1 MAVSSYLFVETF
13 RPVLPVG
20 LGFAGGA
27 MIWMVFSEII
37 PEANM
42 DASTKLIGSII
53 VISVIVMFIFQY
65 YLR

>member
-1 MAVSSYLFVETF
+1 MAVPSYVFVETF

-37 PEANM
+37 SYNF
-42 DASTKLIGSII
+42 
-53 VISVIVMFIFQY
+53 V
-65 YLR
+65 